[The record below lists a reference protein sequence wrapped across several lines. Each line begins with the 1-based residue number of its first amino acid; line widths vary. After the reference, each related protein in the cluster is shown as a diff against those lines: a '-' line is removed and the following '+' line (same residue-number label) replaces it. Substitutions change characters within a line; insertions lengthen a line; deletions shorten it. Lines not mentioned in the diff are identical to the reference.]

1 MVKIL
6 QKNGGNGNETEKF
19 VSKLKN
25 EYKIINTTTSNDCSG
40 IFVVMA
46 RNSHKVRIEPI
57 ISKGRKNMTNDL
69 VIVERVPTLEEYTKI
84 CTAVGWGSV
93 MNFGVAHEALNNS
106 LYCVVAIVSD
116 EVVGMG
122 RVVGDGR
129 IYFYIQDVAVMP
141 EYQNN
146 GIGKE
151 ILNSIINYLIT
162 NAPAKAF
169 VGLFAA
175 NGTEK
180 FYESFKLRRHNDL
193 TGLFR
198 VI

>member
-1 MVKIL
+1 
-6 QKNGGNGNETEKF
+6 
-19 VSKLKN
+19 
-25 EYKIINTTTSNDCSG
+25 
-40 IFVVMA
+40 
-46 RNSHKVRIEPI
+46 
-57 ISKGRKNMTNDL
+57 MTNKL
-69 VIVERVPTLEEYTKI
+69 VIIERVPTIEEYTKL
-84 CTAVGWGSV
+84 CTSVGWRSV
-93 MNFGVAHEALNNS
+93 MNFDVAHEALNNS
-106 LYCVVAIVSD
+106 LYGVVAIVSD

-122 RVVGDGR
+122 RVVGDGS
-129 IYFYIQDVAVMP
+129 IYFYIQDIAVMP

-151 ILNSIINYLIT
+151 IMNSIINYLKT

-175 NGTEK
+175 NGTER
-180 FYESFKLRRHNDL
+180 FYESFKLYRHNEL